1 MSYKLMNKSDLDI
14 YLKEL
19 TKIIRKNNR
28 KNNVSYE
35 LILVGGASIL
45 VNYDFRNSTSDIDV
59 IDVDNILMNDAID
72 IVAKKYSL
80 PSDWINTDFKLTKS
94 YSDKLIQYSSFYKSF
109 GNGTL
114 KIRTI
119 KDEYLIAMKLVS
131 GRKYKNDLSDIIGI
145 VNEIRKKRIIGIEEI
160 DRAIIELYGT
170 FDLIKKEAY
179 DLLLK
184 CLKDKEFDYFSINEI
199 EKINRDRILENDED
213 IRFLTEDN
221 IEYILN
227 KIKND

>member
-28 KNNVSYE
+28 KNNISYE

-45 VNYDFRNSTSDIDV
+45 VNYNFRNSTSDIDV

-72 IVAKKYSL
+72 VVAKKYSL

-145 VNEIRKKRIIGIEEI
+145 VNEIQKTRIIEIEEI
-160 DRAIIELYGT
+160 DKAIIELYGS
-170 FDLIKKEAY
+170 FDLIKIEAY
-179 DLLLK
+179 ELLTK
-184 CLKDKEFDYFSINEI
+184 CLKDKELDYFYINEI
-199 EKINRDRILENDED
+199 EKINRDRILENEED
-213 IRFLTEDN
+213 IRFLSEDN

-227 KIKND
+227 KIKKD